1 MIEYEDNLDRSANL
15 KNRDNPKPVAGRFV
29 SGYAFWLSKN
39 LSASIAAMQ
48 PVPAAVIA

>member
-1 MIEYEDNLDRSANL
+1 MIEYEDNLDRSVTL
-15 KNRDNPKPVAGRFV
+15 KNRGNPKPVAERFG